1 VLGNPADSVPP
12 YGPQSIHHPAL
23 NVHCMCSDA
32 VAQAQA
38 DAGAVKLWE
47 AIPAILAAAG

>member
-1 VLGNPADSVPP
+1 
-12 YGPQSIHHPAL
+12 
-23 NVHCMCSDA
+23 MCSDA

-47 AIPAILAAAG
+47 ANPAILAAAAEA